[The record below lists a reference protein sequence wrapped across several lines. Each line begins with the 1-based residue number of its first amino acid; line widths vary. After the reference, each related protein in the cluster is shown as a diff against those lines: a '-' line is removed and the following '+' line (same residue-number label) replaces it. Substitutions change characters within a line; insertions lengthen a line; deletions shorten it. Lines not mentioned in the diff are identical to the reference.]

1 MAVAAPTAS
10 RRSISGGLD
19 EIYLANVY
27 DSRVVKRLLSYTLRY
42 PRTFMTAVIAMVI
55 YDIAIIAQPLIIAYG
70 IDNFIAPDPGADRI
84 GTLGMVGIVF
94 IVDTF
99 IMGAAQYVQFRALAR
114 TTTLVLYDLRREMF
128 EQLQSQP
135 TAFFDRNEVGR
146 IMSRVQNDTLA
157 LQEFLELSVPTIGDI
172 ALLGFIIVSMFV
184 NNAEL
189 SAFALMPLP
198 ILVITMIVWQRF
210 AKPTFIRIRTALSA
224 VNGSLQEGIT
234 GVRVTQSMNRQPAN
248 LRRFDA
254 LNTEHKNAAVKG
266 AFLSGMLMP
275 PVEFISMTSVA
286 LVIVV
291 GGAQVIEGTLE
302 VGLLTAFVL
311 YLLRFF
317 EPIRMMTMQFT
328 MFQRAMASGARI
340 FELMDVEPEIKD
352 KPNAID
358 MPPVQGRIEYRDVM
372 FAYVPGIDVLH
383 KVNLAIEKGETVAL
397 VGLTGAGKTTLVSL
411 IQRGYD
417 VTGGQVLVDGIDV
430 RDVKRTS
437 LARQM
442 SMVLQEPFLYSESV
456 RSNIRFNHPNVTD
469 EQIEEAAIAVGAHD
483 FIANLPNG
491 YDTVLEQRGANLS
504 MGQRALLSM
513 ARAIVA
519 DPKIIILDEA
529 TANMDSETEHR
540 LQEALKRLLEGR
552 TALVIA
558 HRLST
563 ITGADKIVVLDHGRI
578 VEVGKHQELLANGG
592 EYARLYAMNFGE
604 GLFGDD

>member
-1 MAVAAPTAS
+1 MAVAAQTAS

-27 DSRVVKRLLSYTLRY
+27 DARVVKRLLSYTLRY
-42 PRTFMTAVIAMVI
+42 PRTFTTAVIAMVI

-128 EQLQSQP
+128 ERLQSQP

-157 LQEFLELSVPTIGDI
+157 LQEFLELSVPTVGDI

-198 ILVITMIVWQRF
+198 LLVITMIVWQRF

-234 GVRVTQSMNRQPAN
+234 GVRVTQSLNRQPAN
-248 LRRFDA
+248 LGRFDT

-352 KPNAID
+352 KPDAID
-358 MPPVQGRIEYRDVM
+358 MPPVQGRIEYCDVT

-383 KVNLAIEKGETVAL
+383 KVNLTIEKGETVAL

-483 FIANLPNG
+483 FIIGLPNG

-519 DPKIIILDEA
+519 EPKIIILDEA